1 MGSSPGAPEHH
12 AGRFLATARSHES
25 RPRRPVTRVVLVTGT
40 TLVPDDVV
48 TLAGERGFEVRRVRQ
63 DVFTDDELT
72 AALDG
77 VSGYLVGGYEEP
89 TAEHLDAAKSL
100 EVLGFVGTDFRA
112 YVPGWRRAFEVG
124 IAVVNSPGT
133 NAVSVAEFTVR
144 LALALARP
152 FPALDRPDAEPEPG
166 IELAGRTLGILGAG
180 RIGAHV
186 ARIAG
191 AGLGMR
197 VLYHAPRRN
206 WAFEAATGTSY
217 VTWDRLLGE
226 SEVLSLHRPGPDHGE
241 PPLLDRAAFE
251 RVRDGLLLVDTVHPG
266 LVDPAALAWAIRTRG
281 VRAAF
286 DADPAGEATAALLAL
301 AAEPDVGA
309 TRLLVVPQ
317 SGFRTHD
324 ANLRTASVA
333 MTATLDVLE
342 GRPSEYVNNP
352 DYLDRR
358 AAR

>member
-1 MGSSPGAPEHH
+1 M
-12 AGRFLATARSHES
+12 
-25 RPRRPVTRVVLVTGT
+25 RRALVLVTGT

-48 TLAGERGFEVRRVRQ
+48 ALAGERGFDVRRVRQ
-63 DVFTDDELT
+63 DVFTDDELS

-100 EVLGFVGTDFRA
+100 EVLGWVGTDFRA

-144 LALALARP
+144 LALTLARP
-152 FPALDRPDAEPEPG
+152 FPSVDQPDAEPEPG
-166 IELAGRTLGILGAG
+166 VELMGRTLGILGAG

-186 ARIAG
+186 SRIAG

-206 WAFEAATGTSY
+206 GAFEAATGTTY
-217 VTWDRLLGE
+217 VPWERLLDE
-226 SEVLSLHRPGPDHGE
+226 SDVLSLHRPGPAPGE
-241 PPLLDRAAFE
+241 PYVLDRPAFE
-251 RVRDGLLLVDTVHPG
+251 RVREGLVLLDTVHPA
-266 LVDPAALAWAIRTRG
+266 LVDPTALAWAIRARG

-286 DADPAGEATAALLAL
+286 DADPAGDAVRPLLAL
-301 AAEPDVGA
+301 AAEPDVGPG
-309 TRLLVVPQ
+309 RLLVVPQ

-324 ANLRTASVA
+324 ANLRTATVA

-352 DYLDRR
+352 DYLERR

>member
-1 MGSSPGAPEHH
+1 L
-12 AGRFLATARSHES
+12 R
-25 RPRRPVTRVVLVTGT
+25 RVVLVTGT

-48 TLAGERGFEVRRVRQ
+48 ALAGERGFDVRRVRQ
-63 DVFTDDELT
+63 DVFSDDELS

-77 VSGYLVGGYEEP
+77 VAGYLVGGFEEA
-89 TAEHLDAAKSL
+89 TAEHVDAAKSL

-124 IAVVNSPGT
+124 VAVVNSPGT

-144 LALALARP
+144 LLLTLARP
-152 FPALDRPDAEPEPG
+152 FPAVHQPGAEPEPG
-166 IELAGRTLGILGAG
+166 IELRGRTLGILGAG

-206 WAFEAATGTSY
+206 WAFEAATGTAY
-217 VTWDRLLGE
+217 VPWDRLLAE
-226 SEVLSLHRPGPDHGE
+226 SDVLSLHRPGPAPGE
-241 PPLLDRAAFE
+241 PHVLDRGAFE
-251 RVRDGLLLVDTVHPG
+251 QVPDGLVLVDTVHPA
-266 LVDPAALAWAIRTRG
+266 LVDPAALAWAIRAKG

-286 DADPAGEATAALLAL
+286 DADPAGDAVPPLLAL
-301 AAEPDVGA
+301 AAEPDVGPE
-309 TRLLVVPQ
+309 RLLVVPQ
-317 SGFRTHD
+317 SGFRTHE
-324 ANLRTASVA
+324 ANLATATVA
-333 MTATLDVLE
+333 MTATLDVLD

-352 DYLDRR
+352 DYLQRR
-358 AAR
+358 SAR

>member
-1 MGSSPGAPEHH
+1 MK
-12 AGRFLATARSHES
+12 
-25 RPRRPVTRVVLVTGT
+25 RVVLVTGT

-48 TLAGERGFEVRRVRQ
+48 ALATERGFDVRRVRQ
-63 DVFTDDELT
+63 DVFTDDELS

-89 TAEHLDAAKSL
+89 TAEHLDAAKRL
-100 EVLGFVGTDFRA
+100 EVLGWVGTDFRA

-133 NAVSVAEFTVR
+133 NAVSVAEFAVR
-144 LALALARP
+144 LALTLARP
-152 FPALDRPDAEPEPG
+152 FPPAGGQDGADGEPEPG
-166 IELAGRTLGILGAG
+166 VELMGRTLGILGAG

-206 WAFEAATGTSY
+206 WALEAATGTAY
-217 VTWDRLLGE
+217 VPWERLLGE
-226 SEVLSLHRPGPDHGE
+226 SDVLSLHRPGPAPGD
-241 PPLLDRAAFE
+241 PPVLDRSAFE
-251 RVRDGLLLVDTVHPG
+251 QVRPGLLLVDTVHPA
-266 LVDPAALAWAIRTRG
+266 LVDPAALGRAIRERG

-286 DADPAGEATAALLAL
+286 DADPAGESVRPLLAL
-301 AAEPDVGA
+301 AAEPDVGPG
-309 TRLLVVPQ
+309 RLLVVPQ

-342 GRPSEYVNNP
+342 GRPSDHVNNP
-352 DYLDRR
+352 DYLERR

>member
-1 MGSSPGAPEHH
+1 
-12 AGRFLATARSHES
+12 
-25 RPRRPVTRVVLVTGT
+25 VKRVVLVTGT
-40 TLVPDDVV
+40 NLVPDDVV
-48 TLAGERGFEVRRVRQ
+48 ALAGERGFDVRRVRQ
-63 DVFTDDELT
+63 DVFTDDELS

-100 EVLGFVGTDFRA
+100 EVLGWVGTDFRA

-144 LALALARP
+144 LALTLARP
-152 FPALDRPDAEPEPG
+152 FPSADHHDGEPEPG
-166 IELAGRTLGILGAG
+166 VELMGRTLGILGAG

-206 WAFEAATGTSY
+206 WALEAATGTAY
-217 VTWDRLLGE
+217 VPWERLLGE
-226 SEVLSLHRPGPDHGE
+226 SDVLSLHRPGPGPGD
-241 PPLLDRAAFE
+241 PYVLDRSAFE
-251 RVRDGLLLVDTVHPG
+251 RVRDGLLLVDTVHPA
-266 LVDPAALAWAIRTRG
+266 LVDPAALARAIRERG

-286 DADPAGEATAALLAL
+286 DADPAGESVQPLLAL
-301 AAEPDVGA
+301 AAEPDVGPG
-309 TRLLVVPQ
+309 RLLVVPQ

-324 ANLRTASVA
+324 ANRRTASVA
-333 MTATLDVLE
+333 MTATLDVLD

-352 DYLDRR
+352 DYLERR

>member
-1 MGSSPGAPEHH
+1 
-12 AGRFLATARSHES
+12 
-25 RPRRPVTRVVLVTGT
+25 
-40 TLVPDDVV
+40 
-48 TLAGERGFEVRRVRQ
+48 VRQ

-77 VSGYLVGGYEEP
+77 VAGYLVGGYEEA
-89 TAEHLDAAKSL
+89 TAEHVDAAKSL
-100 EVLGFVGTDFRA
+100 EVLGFVGTDFRT

-124 IAVVNSPGT
+124 VAVVNSPGT

-144 LALALARP
+144 LALTLARP
-152 FPALDRPDAEPEPG
+152 FPSDQPPGAEPEPG
-166 IELAGRTLGILGAG
+166 VELAGRTLGILGAG

-206 WAFEAATGTSY
+206 VAFEAATGTAY
-217 VTWDRLLGE
+217 VPWDRLLAE
-226 SEVLSLHRPGPDHGE
+226 SDVLSLHRPGPAPGE
-241 PPLLDRAAFE
+241 PPVLDRAAFE
-251 RVRDGLLLVDTVHPG
+251 RVREGLLLLDTVHPA
-266 LVDPAALAWAIRTRG
+266 LVDPDALALAIRERG

-286 DADPAGEATAALLAL
+286 DADPAGEATAPLLAL

-309 TRLLVVPQ
+309 ARLLVVPQ

-333 MTATLDVLE
+333 MTAVLDVLD

-352 DYLDRR
+352 DYLERR
-358 AAR
+358 SAR

>member
-1 MGSSPGAPEHH
+1 M
-12 AGRFLATARSHES
+12 R
-25 RPRRPVTRVVLVTGT
+25 RVVLVTGT

-48 TLAGERGFEVRRVRQ
+48 ALAEKRGFDVRRGRQ
-63 DVFTDDELT
+63 DLFSDDELS

-89 TAEHLDAAKSL
+89 TAEHVDAARCL

-112 YVPGWRRAFEVG
+112 YVPGWRRAFERGV
-124 IAVVNSPGT
+124 AVVNSPGT

-144 LALALARP
+144 LALTLARP
-152 FPALDRPDAEPEPG
+152 FPAVDRPGAEPEPG
-166 IELAGRTLGILGAG
+166 VELQGRTLGVLGAG

-186 ARIAG
+186 ARVAG

-206 WAFEAATGTSY
+206 WALEAATGTAY
-217 VTWDRLLGE
+217 VPWHALLAE
-226 SEVLSLHRPGPDHGE
+226 SDVLTLHRPGPEPGE
-241 PPLLDRAAFE
+241 PPVLDRAAFG
-251 RVRDGLLLVDTVHPG
+251 RVRAGLLLVDTVHPA
-266 LVDPAALAWAIRTRG
+266 LVDPDALARAIRERG

-286 DADPAGEATAALLAL
+286 DADPAGDAAARLTAL
-301 AAEPDVGA
+301 AAEPDVGPE
-309 TRLLVVPQ
+309 RLLVVPQ
-317 SGFRTHD
+317 TGFRTHE
-324 ANLRTASVA
+324 ANLRTATVA

-352 DYLDRR
+352 DYLERR
-358 AAR
+358 ATR